1 MENHNTSEHH
11 TEIWE
16 TMNDTNKSLKET
28 TRQGISSLET
38 GLRILKIISESP
50 AAPNLKMLSD
60 QLDMS
65 SSLLHKY
72 LVSLLRMDFIKQ
84 VNNSR
89 YELSTQSLTLGISAI
104 RRIDPIQLTI
114 DAATHLQSYTDK
126 TVSVTIWN
134 GQFPLVIHWLDSSR
148 PVSVNVRLGTQ
159 LSPFF
164 SASGR
169 LFLAHLPL
177 NRRYKLIENFY
188 TNPIALPRHQGKLL
202 DKSSFIEHLEI
213 IKDNN
218 YCSFYGD
225 FLPDINVVSSAVF
238 DLNGKI
244 PTVISLMGMAGDT
257 PVEEGCD
264 FHKFTLQI
272 AESVTRRLCGRD
284 G

>member
-1 MENHNTSEHH
+1 MEYYIAPEHH
-11 TEIWE
+11 TEIWK
-16 TMNDTNKSLKET
+16 MINNTNQSSKES

-50 AAPNLKMLSD
+50 VAPNLKMLSD

-134 GQFPLVIHWLDSSR
+134 GSFPLVIHWLDSSR

-177 NRRYKLIENFY
+177 DHRFKLIESFY
-188 TNPIALPRHQGKLL
+188 ANPIALPRHHGKLL
-202 DKSSFIEHLEI
+202 DKKSFIEHLEA
-213 IKDNN
+213 IKDSN
-218 YCSFYGD
+218 YCSFFGD

-257 PVEEGCD
+257 PIQEGSD
-264 FHKFTLQI
+264 FHKFILQS

-284 G
+284 D